1 MQLEFNEAV
10 ANLRDNPAL
19 AHVSI
24 AERMAEARDAL
35 VAAGLDPVADPLLVY
50 QALEAAGHPAPYDP
64 VAEIV
69 VAAKTFAP
77 EDCRRKVCAYEPTA
91 VGKCLR
97 CGAQRE
103 PPPSRE
109 PKARPTA
116 RPQMLPKL
124 RTRRG
129 QTRLQV
135 PSLEERLRVA
145 ASDIEPLA
153 TRYIMLTNVPS
164 RQAAETFAVKPA
176 TIRSWNL
183 KTRNSRLSKA
193 QRTIVKKNLEAIR
206 IVLDKILDDIEYGT
220 AK

>member
-19 AHVSI
+19 GHLSE

-35 VAAGLDPVADPLLVY
+35 TAAGLSPAADPLLVY
-50 QALEAAGHPAPYDP
+50 QALEAAGHPAPYDAM
-64 VAEIV
+64 AEIV
-69 VAAKTFAP
+69 VAAKAFTP

-109 PKARPTA
+109 PKARPA
-116 RPQMLPKL
+116 AKPRILPKL
-124 RTRRG
+124 RSRRG
-129 QTRLQV
+129 QTKMQV
-135 PSLEERLRVA
+135 PSLEERLRIS
-145 ASDIEPLA
+145 ASELEPLA
-153 TRYIMLTNVPS
+153 TRYIMLTNETS
-164 RQAAETFAVKPA
+164 RQAAEMFAVKPA
-176 TIRSWNL
+176 TIRAWNL
-183 KTRNSRLSKA
+183 KTRTSRLSKA

-206 IVLDKILDDIEYGT
+206 VVLDKILDDIEYGVT
-220 AK
+220 K